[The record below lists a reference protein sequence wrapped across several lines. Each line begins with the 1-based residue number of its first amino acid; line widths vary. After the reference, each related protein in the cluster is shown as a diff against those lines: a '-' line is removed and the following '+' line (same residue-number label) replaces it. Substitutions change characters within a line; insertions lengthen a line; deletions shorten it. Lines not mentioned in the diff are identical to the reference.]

1 MKLFIDSREP
11 KTLIKYITSLNESSK
26 NKIIIEQKQLDNG
39 DFIFYDEINNK
50 NILVIERKSL
60 EDLESSIKDGRYNE
74 QSFRLN
80 ELNIHNHNIIYL
92 IEGAIINYKNT
103 FFRNTLYS
111 TLLSLNYYKGFS
123 VITSLNKIETGDI
136 LLAFSSKLIR
146 ENKPGFYN
154 DLSNN
159 TDNNTINNTNNTI
172 NNTNNYINNIKLSKK
187 SNVTCDNIFQLMI
200 MQIPGISAV
209 SAQAI
214 TNEFN
219 NIQEL
224 IESLKNEDNKLENIK
239 LASGRKINKTI
250 YDSLKKYLLNI

>member
-39 DFIFYDEINNK
+39 DFIFYDEINDK

-92 IEGAIINYKNT
+92 IEGSIINYKNT

-123 VITSLNKIETGDI
+123 IIISLNQIETGDI

-159 TDNNTINNTNNTI
+159 IDNNTI
-172 NNTNNYINNIKLSKK
+172 NNTNNYINNVKLSTK

-200 MQIPGISAV
+200 MQIPGISAA

-214 TNEFN
+214 TSEFN

-250 YDSLKKYLLNI
+250 NDSLKKYLA

>member
-39 DFIFYDEINNK
+39 DFIFYDEINDK

-92 IEGAIINYKNT
+92 IEGSIINYKNT

-123 VITSLNKIETGDI
+123 IITSLNQIETGDI

-159 TDNNTINNTNNTI
+159 IDNNTI
-172 NNTNNYINNIKLSKK
+172 NNTNNYINNVKLSKK

-200 MQIPGISAV
+200 MQIPGISAA

-214 TNEFN
+214 TSEFN

-224 IESLKNEDNKLENIK
+224 IESLKKEDNKLENIK

-250 YDSLKKYLLNI
+250 YDSLKKYLG

>member
-39 DFIFYDEINNK
+39 DFIFYDEINDK

-92 IEGAIINYKNT
+92 IEGSIINYKNT

-123 VITSLNKIETGDI
+123 IITSLNQIETGDI

-159 TDNNTINNTNNTI
+159 IDNNTI
-172 NNTNNYINNIKLSKK
+172 NNTNNYINNVKLSKK

-200 MQIPGISAV
+200 MQIPGISAA

-214 TNEFN
+214 TSEFN

-250 YDSLKKYLLNI
+250 NDSLKKYLG

>member
-39 DFIFYDEINNK
+39 DFIFYDEINDK

-92 IEGAIINYKNT
+92 IEGSIINYKNT

-123 VITSLNKIETGDI
+123 IIISLNQIETGDI

-159 TDNNTINNTNNTI
+159 IDNNTI
-172 NNTNNYINNIKLSKK
+172 NNTNNYINNVKLSKK

-200 MQIPGISAV
+200 MQIPGISAA

-214 TNEFN
+214 TSEFN

-250 YDSLKKYLLNI
+250 NDSLKKYLG

>member
-11 KTLIKYITSLNESSK
+11 KSLIKYITSLNESSK

-123 VITSLNKIETGDI
+123 IISSLNQIETGDI

-154 DLSNN
+154 YLSNN
-159 TDNNTINNTNNTI
+159 TDNNII
-172 NNTNNYINNIKLSKK
+172 NNTNNYIDNVKLSKK

-200 MQIPGISAV
+200 MQIPGISAA

-214 TNEFN
+214 TGEFN

-224 IESLKNEDNKLENIK
+224 IESLKYEDNKLENIK

-250 YDSLKKYLLNI
+250 IDSLKKYLG